1 MTSQRDERP
10 TDTTPSAPPSDGRGT
25 RRVVAA
31 VAPAVALLLWGD
43 VALAFDGD
51 DDDGVVAVP
60 GPSSL
65 ILLAVGA
72 GGAAL
77 AQRWRN
83 RKK

>member
-1 MTSQRDERP
+1 MTSQNDERSS
-10 TDTTPSAPPSDGRGT
+10 DATPSASPNEGRGT
-25 RRVVAA
+25 GRVVAA

-43 VALAFDGD
+43 VALAQTDNED
-51 DDDGVVAVP
+51 VVAVP

>member
-1 MTSQRDERP
+1 MTSQPDER
-10 TDTTPSAPPSDGRGT
+10 TADTTPSATPSDGRGT
-25 RRVVAA
+25 GRVAAA

-43 VALAFDGD
+43 VALAQD
-51 DDDGVVAVP
+51 DDDNVAAVP
-60 GPSSL
+60 GPASL

-77 AQRWRN
+77 AQRWKN

>member
-1 MTSQRDERP
+1 MTSQRDEHT
-10 TDTTPSAPPSDGRGT
+10 TDTTPSDGRGT

-43 VALAFDGD
+43 VALAQD
-51 DDDGVVAVP
+51 DEDNVVAVP
-60 GPSSL
+60 VPSSL

>member
-1 MTSQRDERP
+1 MTSQRDEQT
-10 TDTTPSAPPSDGRGT
+10 TDTTPSDGRGT

-43 VALAFDGD
+43 VALAQDNED
-51 DDDGVVAVP
+51 IVAVP